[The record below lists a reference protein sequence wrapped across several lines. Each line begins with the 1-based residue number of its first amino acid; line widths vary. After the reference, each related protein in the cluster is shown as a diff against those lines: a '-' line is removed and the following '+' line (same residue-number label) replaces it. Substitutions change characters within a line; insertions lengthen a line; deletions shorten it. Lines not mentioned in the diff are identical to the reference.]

1 MDYASSSSCSR
12 KDYTVNL
19 KKIILDIVNNSS
31 GIKNVELA
39 LKVLHDTLPV
49 QYDALEFMTIL
60 DGLVALGEIVEIEYT
75 LPGYSNRIKSIYF
88 PKGTNI
94 LRDEESE

>member
-1 MDYASSSSCSR
+1 M
-12 KDYTVNL
+12 NL
-19 KKIILDIVNNSS
+19 EKTILDIVNSSS

-39 LKVLHDTLPV
+39 LKVLHDTLPA
-49 QYDALEFMTIL
+49 QYDALEFMQIL

-75 LPGYSNRIKSIYF
+75 LPQNPDRIKSIYF

-94 LRDEESE
+94 LKDEESE